1 MVVEEVRRL
10 RADLQ
15 STKEDLQRTHT
26 ELAAVQAEANRFSLA
41 LTGVQQDL
49 EREGRTCKTLEEE
62 VKELRGEPQASTR
75 GLTGVQCGRGEG
87 CNAMSQQNLE
97 EEAGCGQTDCRKMK
111 QQAMAKRTADKEA
124 GNGQATGLQKNFL
137 EILLSQA
144 HTHHIVVLSS
154 CHIALL

>member
-1 MVVEEVRRL
+1 M
-10 RADLQ
+10 
-15 STKEDLQRTHT
+15 SP
-26 ELAAVQAEANRFSLA
+26 EAQGLVMRPSSR
-41 LTGVQQDL
+41 TGVCL
-49 EREGRTCKTLEEE
+49 ASA
-62 VKELRGEPQASTR
+62 RGMPSDR
-75 GLTGVQCGRGEG
+75 RVRVG
-87 CNAMSQQNLE
+87 CLATAWCPRFRCQRFRCPQNLE

-111 QQAMAKRTADKEA
+111 KQAMAKRTADKEA